1 MPNRLITASLAA
13 GLALTLVACSNEPE
27 TVDEMLD
34 QVPAEQDTPIEAAGD
49 LPPLPDTEASDSAA
63 SSPAGEGD
71 GMVSGS
77 NDDTSARK
85 PDPKGSK
92 LIKADPQ

>member
-49 LPPLPDTEASDSAA
+49 LPLCRTPRQVAAPHRHLRVREMEWLAAATMTQAHANPIPRAA
-63 SSPAGEGD
+63 S
-71 GMVSGS
+71 
-77 NDDTSARK
+77 
-85 PDPKGSK
+85 
-92 LIKADPQ
+92 